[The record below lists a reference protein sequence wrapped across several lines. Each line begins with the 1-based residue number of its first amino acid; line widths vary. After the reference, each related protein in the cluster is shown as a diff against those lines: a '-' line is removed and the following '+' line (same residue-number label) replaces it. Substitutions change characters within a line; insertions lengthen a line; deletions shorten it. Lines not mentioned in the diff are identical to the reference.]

1 MWESCSLVHCFPP
14 PSAWL
19 EGFGS
24 FLFTCFPFLSDLKRE
39 GQKSYWKVLQR
50 KSTRIKENL
59 LPKGLCEM
67 RTMWY
72 IVQEREPGEEKWKKD
87 KCRTFSPVLFWTEW
101 KIPTSFLREKTMED
115 NRWCSHALL
124 SSVYLNLLKWL
135 RYTREDLSF
144 YRHHN
149 SLTVR
154 HGRSF
159 LSLPE
164 SSSIHIWAI

>member
-1 MWESCSLVHCFPP
+1 MWESCSPVHPFPP
-14 PSAWL
+14 PSARL
-19 EGFGS
+19 GGFGS
-24 FLFTCFPFLSDLKRE
+24 FLLTCSRFLSDLKRK

-59 LPKGLCEM
+59 LPRGLCEM

-72 IVQEREPGEEKWKKD
+72 IVQEGSLEKRSEKD
-87 KCRTFSPVLFWTEW
+87 KCRTFSPVLFWIEW
-101 KIPTSFLREKTMED
+101 KIPTSFLRETTIED
-115 NRWCSHALL
+115 NKWCYHALL
-124 SSVYLNLLKWL
+124 PSTYLNLLKWL

-144 YRHHN
+144 YGHHN
-149 SLTVR
+149 SLTMR